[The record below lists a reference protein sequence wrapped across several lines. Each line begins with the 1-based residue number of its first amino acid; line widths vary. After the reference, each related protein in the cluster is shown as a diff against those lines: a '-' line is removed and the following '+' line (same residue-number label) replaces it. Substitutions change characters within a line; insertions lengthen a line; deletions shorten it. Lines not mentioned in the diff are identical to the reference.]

1 LFRILFLALLVG
13 FSFELSGVAAVLGD
27 PACEDCP
34 NDRSGGECAPYC
46 HACACCS
53 VPRTVRSETTAVAP
67 VAPRSTTEW
76 VEEPSAPPTVDPRD
90 ILHVPRPL
98 LA

>member
-1 LFRILFLALLVG
+1 LFRILFLALLLG
-13 FSFELSGVAAVLGD
+13 FSFEMSGFAAVLGD

-34 NDRSGGECAPYC
+34 NDRSGGECAPNC

-53 VPRTVRSETTAVAP
+53 IPRTVRSDTAAVAP
-67 VAPRSTTEW
+67 IAPPSRTEW
-76 VEEPSAPPTVDPRD
+76 LEVPSVPPSVDPSD
-90 ILHVPRPL
+90 ILHVPKSV